1 MVSYLHL
8 SFIIVSK
15 AVVAQITYITHD
27 DVIKIQRA
35 HIARETTQYPFQK
48 LHKCCRYIAEP
59 ERHQG
64 ELITATPPW

>member
-8 SFIIVSK
+8 TFIVSK
-15 AVVAQITYITHD
+15 AVAAQFIYITHD

-35 HIARETTQYPFQK
+35 QLPRATTQCPFQK

-64 ELITATPPW
+64 KLIKATPPW